1 MFKFSIEII
10 TYLLAIYGFIYLT
23 ISVVNS
29 IRQRLCSESSR
40 VKMVLMIKN
49 QERTIEG
56 IIRNIYTGDILRKV
70 MSSEKLYI
78 LDMGSDDN
86 TVKILRKLKENYG
99 FFEMLDENE
108 KDKVF
113 TALEDN
119 EAVPQDKKA
128 DFTC

>member
-49 QERTIEG
+49 QERNIEG